1 MNKLLKPLA
10 ISLTMIHGT
19 VAFAQI
25 CPADPRCLNNPYGAG
40 SPYKSDGLMNPY
52 SEYGSAYSNKSWNNP
67 YATNAPKVY
76 DQQGNYRGRLS
87 SNPYDPDSISNPNGA
102 YGNPSS
108 PLSVKNRANTSPQPL
123 RVVPQNGSSFNE
135 SDFEYF
141 SPGTANPTVGQV
153 LVGAAIVLGVMVI
166 KAVVSG
172 IIEAVNSSPSPLQG
186 QKLANTKALPSDPA
200 SYIRQNNLSGAD
212 ANRIGN
218 WYLYSNTEKNPAL
231 AYKYLVFA
239 ADHGQAQAS
248 FTIATMYRDGNG
260 VQKNVSEAVK
270 YFKQSADEGYLPA
283 QVVLGD
289 LYFKGTGVEKN
300 QEQALKYYLLGA
312 RGGDT
317 NAMAAASAM
326 YRIGMGTEIK
336 PSLARKLATESSNRG
351 NLLGTLQLSI
361 IEFTGVD
368 GAPDFARFF
377 ELSLKAAASK
387 QPIALANLGYAYE
400 SGIGTE
406 PDIKKAVV
414 YYKEAADQKIPSA
427 LMALARINETG
438 AAGTVNR
445 EEAARLYAAA
455 AGLGVPGAKTK
466 EMLARR
472 QLEQNTK

>member
-1 MNKLLKPLA
+1 MKILLRPTAIFLA
-10 ISLTMIHGT
+10 IVHSTM
-19 VAFAQI
+19 ASAQI

-108 PLSVKNRANTSPQPL
+108 PLSIKSGVNTSPQPL
-123 RVVPQNGSSFNE
+123 RVVPQSGSDSGGSSF
-135 SDFEYF
+135 EYF
-141 SPGTANPTVGQV
+141 PAGTGNPTVGQV

-172 IIEAVNSSPSPLQG
+172 IIESVNSSPSPLQAS
-186 QKLANTKALPSDPA
+186 KEVSAKASPSDPA
-200 SYIRQNNLSGAD
+200 TYIRQNNLSGAD

-218 WYLYSNTEKNPAL
+218 WYLFSNTEKNPEL
-231 AYKYLVFA
+231 AYKYLAFA

-248 FTIATMYRDGNG
+248 FTIGTMYRDGNG
-260 VQKNVSEAVK
+260 VQKSSVDAFK
-270 YFKQSADEGYLPA
+270 YFKKSADEGYLPA
-283 QVVLGD
+283 QLVVGD
-289 LYFKGTGVEKN
+289 LYLKGSGVEKS
-300 QEQALKYYLLGA
+300 QKQALKYYLLGSNS
-312 RGGDT
+312 GDA

-326 YRIGMGTEIK
+326 YRMGMGTEIK
-336 PSLARKLATESSNRG
+336 PSLARKWATESANKSNP
-351 NLLGTLQLSI
+351 LGTLQLSI

-414 YYKEAADQKIPSA
+414 YYKEAAEQKIPFA